1 MVAALII
8 IIVLIILAGATVVGR
23 SLRVV
28 QQYEQGIVFRFGR
41 VLPGVRGPGLTILR
55 PVGDRMQKVN
65 MQIIAM
71 AVPAQEGITRDN
83 VSVRV
88 DAVVYFRVIDP
99 IKAVVNVQNYMFAV
113 SQQAQTSLR
122 SIIGQSEMDQLL
134 AERDT
139 VNRELRRIIDEPT
152 EGPWG
157 IRVERVELKDV
168 NLPEGMK
175 RSMSR
180 QAEAERERRA
190 RIISADGEY
199 QASKRLAAAANVMAR
214 DPAALQLRLLQTV
227 VEVAAEKNS
236 TLVMPVPVEL
246 LRFFD
251 RMAPAAAESLAV
263 APPPADTG
271 DAELAAAEA
280 ESEVGGAPEVAG
292 IADAPLPEIPEAP
305 ADAPLPEI
313 PEPPADAPLP
323 EIPEPP
329 AAAPLPDIPEAP
341 VPELDESAIPP
352 VNEALAVPAD
362 TDATATS
369 AFTAPPGLDDA
380 PGPTAAP
387 GTTGAPEVRPAPPAD
402 GQETPNRRRP

>member
-1 MVAALII
+1 
-8 IIVLIILAGATVVGR
+8 
-23 SLRVV
+23 
-28 QQYEQGIVFRFGR
+28 
-41 VLPGVRGPGLTILR
+41 RGPGLTWIR

-65 MQIIAM
+65 MQIVAM

-99 IKAVVNVQNYMFAV
+99 IKAVVNVQNYLFAI

-157 IRVERVELKDV
+157 IRVERVEIKDV
-168 NLPEGMK
+168 SLPEGMK

-246 LRFFD
+246 LRFF
-251 RMAPAAAESLAV
+251 EKT
-263 APPPADTG
+263 APPTPGEPPRDLG
-271 DAELAAAEA
+271 DAEVEAAEA
-280 ESEVGGAPEVAG
+280 LEHAPG
-292 IADAPLPEIPEAP
+292 PEAL
-305 ADAPLPEI
+305 DAS
-313 PEPPADAPLP
+313 
-323 EIPEPP
+323 
-329 AAAPLPDIPEAP
+329 DIPPVPQVEAPP
-341 VPELDESAIPP
+341 VPELE
-352 VNEALAVPAD
+352 
-362 TDATATS
+362 
-369 AFTAPPGLDDA
+369 TAPVQDTQA
-380 PGPTAAP
+380 EAAAAE
-387 GTTGAPEVRPAPPAD
+387 GDGAAGAEAD
-402 GQETPNRRRP
+402 PVSHPQS